1 MFFWTIQQIIISI
14 LIISTIHYLYDF
26 FKENLTIP
34 KVKDL
39 VNKPEKKYKE
49 IYSSINTNKVLTNE
63 KKNINKKD
71 MKNELKQYLSNL
83 SQKTMNPQVILF
95 KSY

>member
-83 SQKTMNPQVILF
+83 SQKNDEPA
-95 KSY
+95 SYSF

>member
-49 IYSSINTNKVLTNE
+49 IYSSINTNKFLTN
-63 KKNINKKD
+63 
-71 MKNELKQYLSNL
+71 
-83 SQKTMNPQVILF
+83 
-95 KSY
+95 

>member
-1 MFFWTIQQIIISI
+1 MFLWTIQQIIISI

-83 SQKTMNPQVILF
+83 SQKNDEPA
-95 KSY
+95 SYSF